1 MILVG
6 FAGFLR
12 FDELVEL
19 RCKCVKFHDGYL
31 NVQIRKS
38 KTGIY
43 MARK

>member
-19 RCKCVKFHDGYL
+19 RWISMRSETD
-31 NVQIRKS
+31 
-38 KTGIY
+38 IY
-43 MARK
+43 IVRR